1 MTLSSQIE
9 SLQKSRGA
17 SDPSFIKV
25 LSSMLEQLGE
35 EADARSQEAL
45 IRFARFP
52 YRKTLEDFDFDFQ
65 SSVAKQSLQKLLD
78 EDYLSRKQNLIFLE
92 PPGVGKTHIAVAFG
106 MNAAMS
112 RSKVQFISCSE
123 LIARL
128 REAQERNTYLRRLAS
143 FARPALLIIDEVGYS
158 QMSSED
164 SALFFDVV
172 CRRYETGSIIIT
184 SNKSYKD
191 WGEIFG
197 GDSVIA
203 TAILDR
209 LLHHSKSFVLKGES
223 FRMKERREDVR
234 L

>member
-1 MTLSSQIE
+1 MLTQ
-9 SLQKSRGA
+9 LQ
-17 SDPSFIKV
+17 
-25 LSSMLEQLGE
+25 E
-35 EADARSQEAL
+35 EADTRSQEAL

-52 YRKTLEDFDFDFQ
+52 YRKTLDDFDFDFQ
-65 SSVAKQSLQKLLD
+65 PSIARSSLQTLLD
-78 EDYLSRKQNLIFLE
+78 EDYLYKKQNLILLG

-106 MNAAMS
+106 MAAAMS
-112 RSKVQFISCSE
+112 RNKVQFISCSE
-123 LIARL
+123 MIARL

-143 FARPALLIIDEVGYS
+143 FARPSLLIIDEVGYS
-158 QMSSED
+158 QLSSED

-172 CRRYETGSIIIT
+172 CRRYETGSIVIT

-223 FRMKERREDVR
+223 YRMKERKEDVK